1 MQDLDR
7 HIEAI
12 IFTASSPVSV
22 QDIVGALNKAHEL
35 ELDANVV
42 LNHLESL
49 STKYEDEQYP
59 FQIVEAGGGY
69 QFLTKAD
76 YHQTISH
83 FLNLKSRRRLST
95 AAMETLAIIAYRQ
108 PVTKTEI
115 ENIRGVNCDYSIQK
129 LLEKELI
136 AIQGRAETP
145 GKPLLYGTS
154 ETFMDYFG
162 INSVDDLPKLREFE
176 ASGDVLGTHP
186 ELAGLELPTPQEGAQ
201 ETSAETQESDSTPE
215 EQEEGAGMAQAD
227 LDADSDEPA
236 EQTEASAGNQDSS
249 EEESAEETTSEQES
263 AEDVDSEE
271 ESSDESESVDPEV
284 DEDIASADTDAPST
298 EEAEGEPEKA

>member
-42 LNHLESL
+42 LNHLEGL
-49 STKYEDEQYP
+49 SGKYKDEQYP

-115 ENIRGVNCDYSIQK
+115 ENIRGVNCDYSIQR

-145 GKPLLYGTS
+145 GKPLLYATS

-186 ELAGLELPTPQEGAQ
+186 ELAGMELPLPAVDAAEGEKTPADADPQE
-201 ETSAETQESDSTPE
+201 S
-215 EQEEGAGMAQAD
+215 
-227 LDADSDEPA
+227 
-236 EQTEASAGNQDSS
+236 SS
-249 EEESAEETTSEQES
+249 EEQDSASPATDVEAPEVDAAENSEQDDSDDSETVEESVENVDSEQE
-263 AEDVDSEE
+263 
-271 ESSDESESVDPEV
+271 DESGEAAGSEV
-284 DEDIASADTDAPST
+284 DEEIASDHTDASST
-298 EEAEGEPEKA
+298 EEAEDEPEKA

>member
-1 MQDLDR
+1 
-7 HIEAI
+7 
-12 IFTASSPVSV
+12 
-22 QDIVGALNKAHEL
+22 
-35 ELDANVV
+35 VV
-42 LNHLESL
+42 LNHLEGL
-49 STKYEDEQYP
+49 SSKYEDEQYP

-186 ELAGLELPTPQEGAQ
+186 ELAGLELPTPQEGALDGTQ
-201 ETSAETQESDSTPE
+201 EASEDLAEAEAGEESADSAE
-215 EQEEGAGMAQAD
+215 
-227 LDADSDEPA
+227 
-236 EQTEASAGNQDSS
+236 EASAEDTT
-249 EEESAEETTSEQES
+249 AEES
-263 AEDVDSEE
+263 AEDVDSVEGSEE
-271 ESSDESESVDPEV
+271 ADSEV
-284 DEDIASADTDAPST
+284 DEDVASEDMDAAST